1 MPRDPTS
8 LPALRRFSDEMEL
21 EDAIHTALLTLK
33 EGFDGLVD
41 EHNIEIA
48 VVGDDK
54 KFRILTP
61 AEIKDYLA
69 EVD

>member
-1 MPRDPTS
+1 
-8 LPALRRFSDEMEL
+8 MEL

-48 VVGDDK
+48 VVSDDK
-54 KFRILTP
+54 RFRILSP